1 MADQRISELT
11 SLLTAV
17 GSDLFAIVDNST
29 NETKRITVADF
40 LGAPG
45 PIGGNIADTAVF
57 TTLELQ
63 SGVTVDSISQNP
75 NLGNSNNTIPTQG
88 AVKAYVDAQISI
100 KQNVRRVSSDTTA
113 VAYDLIIVDTTN
125 GNVTIEM
132 FDIPD
137 GNIVVKKISDDA
149 NSVIITTSSGA
160 SIDNQASVTITTQ
173 FQSYNVY
180 IDSGEFFV
188 I

>member
-1 MADQRISELT
+1 MADQRISQLN

-29 NETKRITVADF
+29 NETKKITVAD
-40 LGAPG
+40 LLASPG
-45 PIGGNIADTAVF
+45 PIGGNIADSAVF

-63 SGVTVDSISQNP
+63 SGVTIDNISQNP
-75 NLGNSNNTIPTQG
+75 TLGNSNSTIPTQG
-88 AVKAYVDAQISI
+88 AVKSYVDSQLSI

-113 VAYDLIIVDTTN
+113 VAYDLILVDTTN

-132 FDIPD
+132 LDSPEGSI
-137 GNIVVKKISDDA
+137 IVKKISDDS
-149 NSVIITTSSGA
+149 NQVIVTTSSSALIDDQA
-160 SIDNQASVTITTQ
+160 SITFTTQ
-173 FQSYNVY
+173 FQSYYFYV
-180 IDSGEFFV
+180 DSGEFFV